1 MTPSKITKGLL
12 NAGFMQLFFSSK
24 KKKRVKIFE
33 KALDFQP
40 MVL

>member
-24 KKKRVKIFE
+24 KKRVKIFE